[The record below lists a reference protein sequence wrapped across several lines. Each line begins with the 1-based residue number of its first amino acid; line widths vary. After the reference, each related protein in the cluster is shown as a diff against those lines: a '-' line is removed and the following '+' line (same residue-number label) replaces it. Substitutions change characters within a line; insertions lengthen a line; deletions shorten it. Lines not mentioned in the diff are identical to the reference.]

1 MLDQIPI
8 NGTKSIS
15 VAKAIVVGHLCVT
28 GGVFVVIGVTVFVC
42 RVFDLLN
49 FPIAI
54 GVGAIVAWPW
64 WSLTVPKWRRWA
76 LKRGA
81 DAEQLQKVA
90 VRTGLVWPRGC
101 IFEKTEIPPRKW

>member
-1 MLDQIPI
+1 M

-15 VAKAIVVGHLCVT
+15 VAKAIAVGHLCVT
-28 GGVFVVIGVTVFVC
+28 GGVFIVIGVTVLVC
-42 RVFDLLN
+42 RAFDLLS

-54 GVGAIVAWPW
+54 GVGAMVAWPW

-81 DAEQLQKVA
+81 DAEQLQKVG
-90 VRTGLVWPRGC
+90 VRSGLVWPKAC
-101 IFEKTEIPPRKW
+101 ILEKTEIPPRKW